1 MSVLWEGLLQGMR
14 GVGTIALVVIPLM
27 ITLEIAESNGWL
39 QKLNRVV
46 SKPFRTIGL
55 SEEGAFP
62 VVVAMVFGL
71 TFGSG
76 VIINHVRR
84 GQVSRKEARVTG
96 TFMALAHALIEDTLI
111 FWALGAP
118 FLLLLAPRLLVA
130 YAMAYIVHK
139 LTPAES

>member
-76 VIINHVRR
+76 YH
-84 GQVSRKEARVTG
+84 QPCS
-96 TFMALAHALIEDTLI
+96 
-111 FWALGAP
+111 
-118 FLLLLAPRLLVA
+118 PR
-130 YAMAYIVHK
+130 
-139 LTPAES
+139 P